1 MALLTQD
8 EIKKYIK
15 LLGVLPK
22 DSPQIPKIHQLLA
35 EDRKERCR
43 ENFMPFVNEM
53 WSAFIAGRHHAIMAD
68 AFERVANGT
77 LKRLI
82 INMPPRHTKSEFA
95 SYLFPAW
102 FLGKY
107 PEKKIIQTA
116 HTAELAT
123 GFGRKVR
130 NLVNSADY
138 QKVFPVKLSSDSK
151 AAGRWNTNKG
161 GDYFAIG
168 VGGAVT
174 GKGADVLIIDDPH
187 SEQEAMQGNP
197 AVYDRVYEWYS
208 SGPRQRLQPGGAI
221 IVVMTRWSKRDLTG
235 QIIQNSIKRDGDEW
249 EVIEFPALLPSGKPL
264 WSEFWKQAELEAIKA
279 EIPVG
284 KWEAQYQQ
292 NPTSEEGAIIKREN
306 WQIWEKDTPPPCEFI
321 IQSWDT
327 AFEKSNRA
335 DYSACTTWGVF
346 YKTSNDGSEAANIIL
361 LDAYKARLEF
371 PELKQK
377 AMELYKEWEPD
388 SCIVEK
394 KAAGAPLIYE
404 MRRMGIPLQEYTP
417 GKGSDKIARVNAISD
432 LFASGFV
439 WCPDTRWAEELME
452 ECASFPNGEHD
463 DLVDSTS
470 QALLRFRQGGFI
482 RLNSDEY
489 EDEIMPRKKAAYY

>member
-1 MALLTQD
+1 
-8 EIKKYIK
+8 
-15 LLGVLPK
+15 
-22 DSPQIPKIHQLLA
+22 
-35 EDRKERCR
+35 
-43 ENFMPFVNEM
+43 
-53 WSAFIAGRHHAIMAD
+53 
-68 AFERVANGT
+68 
-77 LKRLI
+77 
-82 INMPPRHTKSEFA
+82 
-95 SYLFPAW
+95 
-102 FLGKY
+102 LGKY

-130 NLVNSADY
+130 NLVNSPDY
-138 QKVFPVKLSSDSK
+138 QKVFPIKLSSDSK

-197 AVYDRVYEWYS
+197 NVYDRVYEWYS

-249 EVIEFPALLPSGKPL
+249 ETIEFPALLPSGKPL
-264 WSEFWKQAELEAIKA
+264 WSEFWKQTELEAIKA

-292 NPTSEEGAIIKREN
+292 NPTSEEGAIIKREM
-306 WQIWEKDTPPPCEFI
+306 WKIWDKDIPPKCEFI

-346 YKTSNDGSEAANIIL
+346 FKIDKEGFEVAHIIL
-361 LDAYKARLEF
+361 LDAFKERLEF

-377 AMELYKEWEPD
+377 AMELYREWEPD

-404 MRRMGIPLQEYTP
+404 MRRMGIPLQDYTP

-439 WCPDTRWAEELME
+439 WCPDTRWAEEVIE
-452 ECASFPNGEHD
+452 ECASFPNGDHD

-482 RLNSDEY
+482 RLNSDEQ
-489 EDEIMPRKKAAYY
+489 DEIMPRKKAAYY